1 MSKRAPHTWHLG
13 HTLLAWQHG
22 LSEKTNDIRVI
33 QKKHQHY
40 LQHSTVA
47 HSGHHD
53 AKGVLLHVH
62 FVV

>member
-1 MSKRAPHTWHLG
+1 MSKGAPHTWHLG
-13 HTLLAWQHG
+13 HTLFLWQHG
-22 LSEKTNDIRVI
+22 LSDKTNEICVIR
-33 QKKHQHY
+33 KKHQRY

-53 AKGVLLHVH
+53 AKGVLPDIH